1 MQMKA
6 PLIALVA
13 LVAAPLVATPAAAH
27 VVAVQDT
34 AKAGS
39 YTAIAF
45 RVGHGCAAG
54 DATVKLRIEIP
65 DGVASARPQV
75 KPGWTYAIDRED
87 PKGPPTAI
95 TFEGRLPDEAFDDFA
110 VLMKLPATGER
121 LVFPVVQTC
130 EKGESQWTQVPD
142 PAAPGEK
149 LDRPAPVVTLIP
161 ADAAAAAHHH

>member
-1 MQMKA
+1 MKA
-6 PLIALVA
+6 PLIALLA
-13 LVAAPLVATPAAAH
+13 LAAAPLMATPAAAH

-65 DGVASARPQV
+65 EGVASARPQV
-75 KPGWTYAIDRED
+75 KPGWTYALERGAD
-87 PKGPPTAI
+87 PKAAPTAI

-110 VLMKLPATGER
+110 VLMKLPAEGDR
-121 LVFPVVQTC
+121 LVFPIVQTC
-130 EKGESQWTQVPD
+130 ETGESQWTQVAD
-142 PAAPGEK
+142 PAAPGER